1 VLKEHF
7 RCVPEIIQ
15 FSNDLMYGG
24 KMDPLRLPM
33 AHEMLAP
40 AIQTIRVPEGFR
52 DENTRQTLNQPEAE
66 AIVSHIVKCCGNPQY
81 ENRTIGV
88 ISLQGHDQAK
98 LIESLL
104 RDAIGEEEMINRK
117 LICGDAYSF
126 QGDERDVIILSM
138 VAANNVRIGPLVKTS
153 DMQRFNVAASRA
165 RDQMILFHSV
175 DLKDLNPNCM
185 RYRLLQYCI
194 DPHRVQE
201 EMEEVNGLFD
211 SEFERDVYRLIAAR
225 GYRIIPQVKVGSVG
239 KRIDLVVEGMRNRL
253 AVECDGDRWHG
264 LDKWEDDMER
274 QGILERVGWTFWRV
288 RGSTFYRDPER
299 SMEPLWER
307 LKEMDIQPQIIE
319 KESAVEQ
326 QQPEEQHFQFED
338 LKEESIVTKETE
350 DALQTNTAQELTSAV
365 IKDSTDKAL
374 VQKKDDVKS
383 IPRENNITEDRV
395 LQLTLDDYVTNE
407 KEIRENF
414 NLEAHLSKLGLEVI
428 DKRPPGGVLWV
439 IGGIELSHIMKDL
452 AERGYLFTLSASGG
466 KATNKRVAW
475 YMK

>member
-1 VLKEHF
+1 
-7 RCVPEIIQ
+7 
-15 FSNDLMYGG
+15 
-24 KMDPLRLPM
+24 
-33 AHEMLAP
+33 
-40 AIQTIRVPEGFR
+40 
-52 DENTRQTLNQPEAE
+52 
-66 AIVSHIVKCCGNPQY
+66 
-81 ENRTIGV
+81 
-88 ISLQGHDQAK
+88 
-98 LIESLL
+98 
-104 RDAIGEEEMINRK
+104 
-117 LICGDAYSF
+117 
-126 QGDERDVIILSM
+126 
-138 VAANNVRIGPLVKTS
+138 
-153 DMQRFNVAASRA
+153 MQRFNVAASRA

-326 QQPEEQHFQFED
+326 QQPEEQHFQF
-338 LKEESIVTKETE
+338 
-350 DALQTNTAQELTSAV
+350 
-365 IKDSTDKAL
+365 
-374 VQKKDDVKS
+374 
-383 IPRENNITEDRV
+383 
-395 LQLTLDDYVTNE
+395 
-407 KEIRENF
+407 
-414 NLEAHLSKLGLEVI
+414 
-428 DKRPPGGVLWV
+428 
-439 IGGIELSHIMKDL
+439 
-452 AERGYLFTLSASGG
+452 
-466 KATNKRVAW
+466 
-475 YMK
+475 